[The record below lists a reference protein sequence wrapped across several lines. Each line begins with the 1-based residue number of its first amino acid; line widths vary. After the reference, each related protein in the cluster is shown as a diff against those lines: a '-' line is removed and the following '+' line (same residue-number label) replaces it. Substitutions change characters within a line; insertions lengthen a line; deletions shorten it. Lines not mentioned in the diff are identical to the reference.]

1 MKNKDVYEVTFTDL
15 EKITGLNYRTVRRK
29 LVEINPVRED
39 LKSSYYSLKE
49 VLPVLYAGTK
59 NEKERVT
66 IEEIK
71 ARTRNW
77 TITADRS
84 EIKKKLEEGS
94 VCLVDEIEIAFSTIF
109 QSFKSKIESLPGRI
123 AALDASDYHGRL
135 EIAQQIVDEC
145 LTEVNDHAIRE
156 CASGFMES
164 GKEHSETDTSPE
176 CE

>member
-29 LVEINPVRED
+29 LVQINPVRED

-49 VLPVLYAGTK
+49 VLSVLYAGTK

-84 EIKKKLEEGS
+84 EIKKKIEEGS
-94 VCLVDEIEIAFSTIF
+94 VCFVNEVETAFSTIF
-109 QSFKSKIESLPGRI
+109 LAFKSKLESIPGRL
-123 AALDASDYHGRL
+123 AALDAADYHGRL

-145 LTEVNDHAIRE
+145 LMEMNEHAVRE
-156 CASGFMES
+156 CSSGLKEPGS
-164 GKEHSETDTSPE
+164 EHSEADTSP
-176 CE
+176 